1 VTQRSILTIP
11 VTLLAVAALAAPV
24 WASDDEDDGD
34 DGQNT
39 PTTPFVQA
47 PAPAPLDTPAAPPAP
62 AAPAPTAAPAPKGV
76 SSPEAAP
83 ESVKAPKHKTLNR
96 GARRQH
102 RHAVNR
108 QVAGRQV
115 AGRQL
120 AGRQVAGQRTVRATR
135 TTSPVALRSVPRGGV
150 QAGAGGMAGGR

>member
-83 ESVKAPKHKTLNR
+83 ESVKAPQHKTLNR
-96 GARRQH
+96 GERRQQ
-102 RHAVNR
+102 RHAPN
-108 QVAGRQV
+108 RQV

-120 AGRQVAGQRTVRATR
+120 AGRQVAGQRAVRATQ

-150 QAGAGGMAGGR
+150 QAGAGGMARGR